1 MPANKKY
8 LSSPKQQFLKVTAAI
23 LGGYLVAI
31 TFHLALAFIFKPVNV
46 IITSSFTVF
55 IVWVALMVLAFLAKN
70 GWKIWGLYLGLSL
83 IFSIIIYVGKMYYP
97 IYS

>member
-8 LSSPKQQFLKVTAAI
+8 LSSPKQQFLKVTAAF

-31 TFHLALAFIFKPVNV
+31 TFHLALAYLFNPINV
-46 IITSSFTVF
+46 IISSSFTVF
-55 IVWVALMVLAFLAKN
+55 IVWVALMVIAFIAKS
-70 GWKIWGLYLGLSL
+70 GWRIWGIYLILSF
-83 IFSIIIYVGKMYYP
+83 IFSIIIYIGKMYNP